1 MATIWSEIV
10 YLTFALMDLERADEV
25 LVNAMNKVFAVVGGI
40 MFLVE
45 LRLIG

>member
-10 YLTFALMDLERADEV
+10 DLPFALIDLERADEV

-40 MFLVE
+40 MFLVG
-45 LRLIG
+45 LRFTG